1 MVRLCRRTHTQPMRG
16 TSNPPNHLAPT
27 VSVHGPSHVTPTRPS
42 TQVQLDLAP
51 KMAEVY
57 VELRVKKPQRRKL
70 QWMEAADDTP
80 SSNLLTTA
88 APSLVTESLTTL
100 VASAA
105 TEGAMEGTKIEPA
118 EVVQARSPPPCRA
131 TPHTHACSYTTCC
144 AQATSSSPHSC
155 KWNSRRA
162 RPL

>member
-1 MVRLCRRTHTQPMRG
+1 MRG
-16 TSNPPNHLAPT
+16 TSNPPNHVAPT
-27 VSVHGPSHVTPTRPS
+27 VPVHGPSHVHVTPTRPS

-70 QWMEAADDTP
+70 PWMEAADDTP

-100 VASAA
+100 AASAA
-105 TEGAMEGTKIEPA
+105 TEGAMAGTKIEPA
-118 EVVQARSPPPCRA
+118 EVVQARLPPVSSY
-131 TPHTHACSYTTCC
+131 TPPTHA
-144 AQATSSSPHSC
+144 ATHRAARVTPSSPRRC
-155 KWNSRRA
+155 KWSSKRA
-162 RPL
+162 RQS